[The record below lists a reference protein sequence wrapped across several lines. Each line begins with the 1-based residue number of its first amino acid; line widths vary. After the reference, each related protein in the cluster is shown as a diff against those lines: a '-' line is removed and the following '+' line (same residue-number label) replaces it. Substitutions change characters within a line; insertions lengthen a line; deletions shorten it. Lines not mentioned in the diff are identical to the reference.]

1 MSTTLPSTSRT
12 PLRKVALLL
21 AVAVVLA
28 LAWIGSLDALARDY
42 VDTALKRAMLT
53 FAAARS
59 ANAIISVAQSMT
71 ISAVVSISPGQA
83 LDPLNDVVE
92 DFSNLMLA
100 ASVSLGAQRLLI
112 SIGALRVISGV
123 LTVCLLAWAGFGL
136 RGRASPPWLTRA
148 LLLLLF
154 IRFAIPIAALGSEA
168 AFRLAMGNQYN
179 EAQSQVNL
187 TLQPPA
193 EPNGGDADKDSSS
206 FERLKSWLERK
217 GTDFKANV
225 ATLKARMENA
235 IEHMVMLMAIFIVQT
250 AVLPLVL
257 LWLSYRMFGA
267 WLQWQG
273 VWGPSRM
280 RG

>member
-1 MSTTLPSTSRT
+1 
-12 PLRKVALLL
+12 
-21 AVAVVLA
+21 
-28 LAWIGSLDALARDY
+28 
-42 VDTALKRAMLT
+42 
-53 FAAARS
+53 
-59 ANAIISVAQSMT
+59 
-71 ISAVVSISPGQA
+71 
-83 LDPLNDVVE
+83 
-92 DFSNLMLA
+92 
-100 ASVSLGAQRLLI
+100 
-112 SIGALRVISGV
+112 
-123 LTVCLLAWAGFGL
+123 
-136 RGRASPPWLTRA
+136 
-148 LLLLLF
+148 
-154 IRFAIPIAALGSEA
+154 
-168 AFRLAMGNQYN
+168 
-179 EAQSQVNL
+179 VNL